1 MHGGVVME
9 GIQVSIDKVDLS
21 PDTFLI
27 KVGGYVDTTTSQ
39 ELDRTIEELLKKDVI
54 RFVIDLEDVDYISS
68 AGWGIFISE
77 IKSIRRKGGDIK
89 LVKMAP
95 DVFEVFEL
103 LEFHR
108 ILKSYHTVD
117 DALFDFKEN
126 VKTAEIQENTVE
138 TPVKPIIDDITIQSD
153 KESPADDSTL
163 SLEDRIRKI
172 VSENPEFGIRDI
184 QRKLITDRYG
194 NLNIG
199 FMRVYM
205 LLRKCGLASMKKRI
219 VFARSKIS

>member
-1 MHGGVVME
+1 ME

-108 ILKSYHTVD
+108 ILKSYNTVD
-117 DALFDFKEN
+117 DALDDFKRN
-126 VKTAEIQENTVE
+126 LKTAENTGSSE
-138 TPVKPIIDDITIQSD
+138 KQTVKPIVDDITLPPEQ
-153 KESPADDSTL
+153 ESVEDYSTM
-163 SLEDRIRKI
+163 SLEDRVRKI
-172 VSENPEFGIRDI
+172 VTENPEYGIREI
-184 QRKLITDRYG
+184 QRKLMTDRFG
-194 NLNIG
+194 NLSIG
-199 FMRVYM
+199 FIQVYM
-205 LLRKCGLASMKKRI
+205 LLRRCGLTSMKKRI
-219 VFARSKIS
+219 LFARSAKS

>member
-1 MHGGVVME
+1 ME

-39 ELDRTIEELLKKDVI
+39 ELDRTLEDLLKKEVI

-77 IKSIRRKGGDIK
+77 IKAIRRKGGDIK

-95 DVFEVFEL
+95 DVLEVFEL

-108 ILKSYHTVD
+108 ILKSYDSVD
-117 DALFDFKEN
+117 EALTDFQSGSTSDLMMEDDMGDNERVLVEDPSPVSDLLPSVEEKE
-126 VKTAEIQENTVE
+126 
-138 TPVKPIIDDITIQSD
+138 
-153 KESPADDSTL
+153 L
-163 SLEDRIRKI
+163 SLEDKI
-172 VSENPEFGIRDI
+172 KAIVKGNPEYGIAEIRN
-184 QRKLITDRYG
+184 RLMMDRYG
-194 NLNIG
+194 NDCVSRIRLYIT
-199 FMRVYM
+199 
-205 LLRKCGLASMKKRI
+205 LRKMGLHSIKKRI
-219 VFARSKIS
+219 LFSRSGKA